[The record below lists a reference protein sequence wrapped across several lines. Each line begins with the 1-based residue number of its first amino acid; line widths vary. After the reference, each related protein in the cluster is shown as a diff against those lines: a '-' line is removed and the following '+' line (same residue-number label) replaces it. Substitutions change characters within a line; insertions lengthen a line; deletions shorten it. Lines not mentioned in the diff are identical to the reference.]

1 MNIDKL
7 TTKAQEAIRE
17 AQQLAET
24 YRHGE
29 VDTLHLVL
37 ALVRQEGGV
46 VPSILEKI
54 GVKADLYGEVL
65 DRVLRAGQYW
75 IPNWYSPN
83 RRIAAWDFFGRPEA
97 PPRLDIGIASLW
109 WWDAEKAAA
118 TKAKT

>member
-1 MNIDKL
+1 MKFEAACAILGAWKGRVDSMNIDKF

-65 DRVLRAGQYW
+65 DRVLQARPQVEGER
-75 IPNWYSPN
+75 PGFS
-83 RRIAAWDFFGRPEA
+83 IAACIGWCRALIIPA
-97 PPRLDIGIASLW
+97 PFA
-109 WWDAEKAAA
+109 
-118 TKAKT
+118 